1 MDNINIVEWIGYIG
15 SVIIAISL
23 TMSSI
28 IRLRWLNLLGASIFS
43 TYGFIIGSMPVAF
56 LNMFITMINIFYLVK
71 MYSAKDFFKILQIKR
86 IENRYLQFFLDYY
99 AKDINKFFPG
109 FCEKYLNQ
117 SFNNDELLCLLII
130 RNANV
135 AGLFIGKK
143 ISDDEMQVEIDFA
156 TPEYRD
162 FKTGRYIYRQ
172 NINFFEEMGIKKLIT
187 HSKNKAHLRYLNKMG
202 FYEQKNQ
209 HTEKI
214 LVKQL
219 VSQNNS

>member
-1 MDNINIVEWIGYIG
+1 MENINLVEWIGYIG

-56 LNMFITMINIFYLVK
+56 LNTFISMINIFYLIK
-71 MYSAKDFFKILQIKR
+71 IYSTKDFFKILQIKR
-86 IENRYLQFFLDYY
+86 IENRYLQFFLDYH
-99 AKDINKFFPG
+99 AQDINKFFPG

-117 SFNNDELLCLLII
+117 SYNNDDMLCLFVI

-143 ISDDEMQVEIDFA
+143 ISEDEMHIEIDFA

-162 FKTGRYIYRQ
+162 FKTGRYIYGE
-172 NINFFEEMGIKKLIT
+172 NKDFFKEMGIKKLIT
-187 HSKNKAHLRYLNKMG
+187 HSKNKAHHHYLKKMG
-202 FYEQKNQ
+202 F
-209 HTEKI
+209 TEKDGPSDRNL
-214 LVKQL
+214 LVKKI
-219 VSQNNS
+219 NT